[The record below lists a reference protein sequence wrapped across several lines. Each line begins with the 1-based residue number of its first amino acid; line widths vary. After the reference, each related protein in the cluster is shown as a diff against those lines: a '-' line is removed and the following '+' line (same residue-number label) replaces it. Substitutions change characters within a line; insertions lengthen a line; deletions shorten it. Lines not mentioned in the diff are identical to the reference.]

1 MSRATQRLLAIDS
14 STQVASVAAVEFDA
28 STSTLRSEVG
38 SELQRSHAPGQIGM
52 IADAIEQAGWKKSE
66 VDAIVVVRGPGSFT
80 GVRIALGTARGL
92 SIASQCPCVAVDTLE
107 VMAASVGA
115 QKAPRLALLGAGRGE
130 YYVARYDAD
139 QADVEELMAP
149 KLVAEADVWDWPE
162 GCFVIG
168 ERVQPPESIAANR
181 LAPVPPRLASS
192 AALLVASRGLER
204 SAEMAPFA
212 PLYVR
217 PSDAELARRARES

>member
-1 MSRATQRLLAIDS
+1 MSRASQRLLAIDS
-14 STQVASVAAVEFDA
+14 STQVASVAALEFDSSSA
-28 STSTLRSEVG
+28 RLLSEVG

-52 IADAIEQAGWKKSE
+52 IADAVEQAGWKKTDI
-66 VDAIVVVRGPGSFT
+66 DAIVVVRGPGSFT

-92 SIASQCPCVAVDTLE
+92 SLASQCPCVAVGTLE

-115 QKAPRLALLGAGRGE
+115 QKGARLALLGAGRSE

-139 QADVEELMAP
+139 QAEVEELMAP
-149 KLVAEADVWDWPE
+149 KLVAEADVWDWE
-162 GCFVIG
+162 GDCFVIG
-168 ERVQPPESIAANR
+168 ERVQPPDGIAANR
-181 LAPVPPRLASS
+181 LAPAPLRLASA

-204 SAEMAPFA
+204 SAEMAPLS